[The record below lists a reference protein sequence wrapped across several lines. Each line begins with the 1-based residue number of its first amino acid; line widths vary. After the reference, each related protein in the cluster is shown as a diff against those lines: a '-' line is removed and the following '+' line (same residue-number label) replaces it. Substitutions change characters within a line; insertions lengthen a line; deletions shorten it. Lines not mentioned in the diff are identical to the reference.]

1 MTQEKIEKGISLQN
15 EIDSYER
22 VIRYAGGN
30 ELRFTGVIGG
40 VDLSSDKEL
49 AKLIC
54 DHCKKKQAE
63 LQKEFDEL

>member
-15 EIDSYER
+15 EITAYEL
-22 VIRYAGGN
+22 VVRYADGN
-30 ELRFTGVIGG
+30 DLHFTGVIGG
-40 VDLSSDKEL
+40 ADLSSDKEL
-49 AKLIC
+49 AKLIG